1 MSRVEIDRRARMV
14 IGRELIVSMMKIRDD
29 SEFVAHL
36 GADSLD
42 MVTLVAAL
50 EEEFRIEISDDDVA
64 FCQTVGTAIDVIAA
78 KLENGGALDRRAK
91 R

>member
-1 MSRVEIDRRARMV
+1 MNRPDVERRARLV
-14 IGRELIVSMMKIRDD
+14 IGQELMVNPMKIRDD

-50 EEEFRIEISDDDVA
+50 EDEFRIEITDDDVA
-64 FCQTVGTAIDVIAA
+64 FAQTVGTAVDLIAA
-78 KLENGGALDRRAK
+78 KIEQGSQFDRRAA